1 MLSLPRAF
9 PLEPE
14 DLRFKHELCPLTL
27 TENSVAIGVRSE
39 SEAAYSPF
47 FMEML
52 LASTVSS
59 CLLRDPSIPGTVSH
73 QDLWGNPPNSQPK
86 LNRSSVYSAPEIFCI

>member
-1 MLSLPRAF
+1 MRGIRPSRSRSISTEDHWPSLTRSPLVGMLSLPLCL

-14 DLRFKHELCPLTL
+14 DLRFKHELCPP

-39 SEAAYSPF
+39 PEAAYSPF

-52 LASTVSS
+52 LQA
-59 CLLRDPSIPGTVSH
+59 L
-73 QDLWGNPPNSQPK
+73 
-86 LNRSSVYSAPEIFCI
+86 